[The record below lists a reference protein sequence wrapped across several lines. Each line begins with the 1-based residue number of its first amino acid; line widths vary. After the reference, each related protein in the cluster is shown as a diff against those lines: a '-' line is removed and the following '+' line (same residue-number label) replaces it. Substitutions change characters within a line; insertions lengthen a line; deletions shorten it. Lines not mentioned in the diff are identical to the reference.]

1 MTRIRT
7 LHDVDNLQKW
17 NLENR
22 KKDERVTGIWTHEHQ
37 IQSQVCLPHNHEDTV
52 EKKPQF
58 FKVIGYEIYK
68 KKSNISQKML
78 TTFF

>member
-52 EKKPQF
+52 EKESQF
-58 FKVIGYEIYK
+58 FKATGYEIY
-68 KKSNISQKML
+68 
-78 TTFF
+78 